1 MCKRKNEA
9 SKPRMDESAGAVTYI
24 AIAAGTLNPKP
35 FDVGLAAPRCLPCHT
50 RGWCLTKMNGFQFQK
65 AAKILSN

>member
-9 SKPRMDESAGAVTYI
+9 SNPVWRSAGAVIYT

-35 FDVGLAAPRCLPCHT
+35 FDVGLSAQVVKKTTL
-50 RGWCLTKMNGFQFQK
+50 FF
-65 AAKILSN
+65 